1 MNEQINL
8 TVFLQDPGHE
18 EEANVHSEPRVHGF
32 SGQEVA
38 PLLPTARTQPFR
50 LTINFN
56 LALTVNLL
64 YLLVFI

>member
-1 MNEQINL
+1 MRMK
-8 TVFLQDPGHE
+8 
-18 EEANVHSEPRVHGF
+18 ASVHSEPRVHGF

-38 PLLPTARTQPFR
+38 PLLPPAHTQPFC
-50 LTINFN
+50 LTTNFN